1 MAPWLRVKVNVRGE
15 ENKSTDTD
23 DNDCGATDP
32 LSYHSSWALS
42 WLWWKRKRGTE
53 VAVTPRRG
61 KAKACEGEAR
71 ESPTNVACDG
81 ASVWPWKAW
90 PQDAHEELHASD
102 PTPAPPPVLLAG
114 VVGGGKRSAR
124 EEAIEE
130 MRYAAAKIAFV
141 AEADIDLVPS
151 AKFVAR
157 VAQLAASHTLQ
168 DAEASSRGTD
178 CHSLFFARSSSSSA
192 DAGLYYRSR
201 SHGLQHGRRVL
212 MRRLTTVPLVDVL
225 LCVASRCGQDCA
237 SALADVMLVNGS
249 LRSGP
254 VRWRCLKFG
263 SGRVSG
269 SSACVCHFDSVSA
282 NLAEPQ

>member
-1 MAPWLRVKVNVRGE
+1 MAPWLRVVKVKVRGE
-15 ENKSTDTD
+15 ENKPTDTD

-42 WLWWKRKRGTE
+42 WLWWKRKGGTE
-53 VAVTPRRG
+53 MAVTPP

-90 PQDAHEELHASD
+90 PQDAHEELHASA

-141 AEADIDLVPS
+141 AEADIDLVLS

-157 VAQLAASHTLQ
+157 VAQLAACILCPMP
-168 DAEASSRGTD
+168 R
-178 CHSLFFARSSSSSA
+178 RPV
-192 DAGLYYRSR
+192 AGLTATHCFPPAPLRPP
-201 SHGLQHGRRVL
+201 LTL
-212 MRRLTTVPLVDVL
+212 ACTTVH
-225 LCVASRCGQDCA
+225 
-237 SALADVMLVNGS
+237 
-249 LRSGP
+249 
-254 VRWRCLKFG
+254 VRT
-263 SGRVSG
+263 
-269 SSACVCHFDSVSA
+269 VCSTAGGF
-282 NLAEPQ
+282 

>member
-32 LSYHSSWALS
+32 LSYNSSWALS

-90 PQDAHEELHASD
+90 SQDAHEELHASA
-102 PTPAPPPVLLAG
+102 PTPAPAPVLLAG
-114 VVGGGKRSAR
+114 VVGGKRSAR

-192 DAGLYYRSR
+192 DASLYYRSR

-225 LCVASRCGQDCA
+225 LCVASRCGHACPRNRRFGCKSTVRENPVYFLATVSRA
-237 SALADVMLVNGS
+237 S
-249 LRSGP
+249 
-254 VRWRCLKFG
+254 WFWW
-263 SGRVSG
+263 
-269 SSACVCHFDSVSA
+269 
-282 NLAEPQ
+282 